1 MPEQNK
7 IRLQKYMAECGVA
20 SRRKCEE
27 LIESGKVRINGH
39 VAALG
44 AKVDPK
50 KDTVVLHGKKLVR
63 RDNPRYIM
71 LNKPRGFVTTVSD
84 ELGRKTVMDLVSD
97 LPERVYPVGRLDRDS
112 EGLLLLTNDGALAN
126 ALMHPSFQIP
136 KVYRVTVRGKVGD
149 DVLAALREGV
159 EIDSG
164 RTAPCEVLVLV
175 EEEGRTVLEFTIR
188 EGKNREIRK
197 MCEHF
202 SLEVARLRRISLAG
216 VKLGMLKTGDYRDLN
231 EKELRKLFH
240 ACNMTYK
247 P

>member
-1 MPEQNK
+1 
-7 IRLQKYMAECGVA
+7 
-20 SRRKCEE
+20 
-27 LIESGKVRINGH
+27 
-39 VAALG
+39 
-44 AKVDPK
+44 
-50 KDTVVLHGKKLVR
+50 
-63 RDNPRYIM
+63 M
-71 LNKPRGFVTTVSD
+71 LP
-84 ELGRKTVMDLVSD
+84 
-97 LPERVYPVGRLDRDS
+97 
-112 EGLLLLTNDGALAN
+112 
-126 ALMHPSFQIP
+126 
-136 KVYRVTVRGKVGD
+136 
-149 DVLAALREGV
+149 
-159 EIDSG
+159 
-164 RTAPCEVLVLV
+164 LV

>member
-44 AKVDPK
+44 AKVDP
-50 KDTVVLHGKKLVR
+50 KLVR

-149 DVLAALREGV
+149 DVLVALREGV
-159 EIDSG
+159 EIDLG
-164 RTAPCEVLVLV
+164 RTAPCEVLPLV

>member
-50 KDTVVLHGKKLVR
+50 KDTVVLHGKKLAR

-149 DVLAALREGV
+149 DVLVALREGV

-164 RTAPCEVLVLV
+164 RTAPCEVLPLV